1 VPQRNFRRLIE
12 GQWQNNHRVCVGLDP
27 DWEKIPSSLKTAG
40 GQERDPGDVLF
51 DFNRAIIDATC
62 DVAGTYK
69 PQSAY
74 YEKWGVTGCRTLKRT
89 VEYLDER
96 APLVPRILDA
106 KRADID
112 RTNRGYVDSAFG
124 QLGFDAITLHPYL
137 GGVSALRPFLD
148 QAEKGCIVLCRTSN
162 PDAREFQD
170 LPVVIAAEKLDEL
183 LAGPAGSTD
192 RGRLEHRQ
200 SGGEYRLPLY
210 LVVALRVANHW
221 NTNSNC
227 GLVVGATYPEEAREI
242 RQLVGDDLPFLVP
255 GIGTQGGDLQ
265 QAVQAG
271 RNSRGEELIV
281 SSSSGIIHA
290 SQGADFAER
299 AREKA
304 TELNEAINRSL
315 RG

>member
-1 VPQRNFRRLIE
+1 VSQRSFRRLLQA
-12 GQWQNNHRVCVGLDP
+12 QWQNHRRVCVGLDP
-27 DWEKIPSSLKTAG
+27 DWEKVPSSLKTAG

-74 YEKWGVTGCRTLKRT
+74 YEKWGVSGCRALKRT
-89 VEYLDER
+89 VEYMDER

-148 QAEKGCIVLCRTSN
+148 HAEKGCIVLCRTSN

-170 LPVVIAAEKLDEL
+170 LPVVIASEKLDEL
-183 LAGPAGSTD
+183 LTGPAGSTD
-192 RGRLEHRQ
+192 PRLLEHRR

-221 NTNSNC
+221 NTNGNC

-242 RQLVGDDLPFLVP
+242 RQLVGDDLFFLVP
-255 GIGTQGGDLQ
+255 GVGVQGGDLQ
-265 QAVQAG
+265 RAVQAG
-271 RNSRGEELIV
+271 RDSRVEGLIV

-304 TELNEAINRSL
+304 MELNEAIDQHL